1 LILAAGESAAPLDV
15 TLTFAPDPDGLV
27 RVSGDVVGSLPLTC
41 NRCAE
46 MMDHGIALG
55 FMCTIVAT
63 EEQASELAGREP
75 GGELDILVADGLEV
89 SLADLVEDEI
99 LLGLPERLCPTEPCE
114 NAPEMHYPA
123 AGQAGVDPERGVDD
137 PAPRDNPFSV
147 LAGLDVGDGGGDAG
161 DSDNGDKDSLD

>member
-1 LILAAGESAAPLDV
+1 
-15 TLTFAPDPDGLV
+15 
-27 RVSGDVVGSLPLTC
+27 
-41 NRCAE
+41 
-46 MMDHGIALG
+46 
-55 FMCTIVAT
+55 MCTIVAT